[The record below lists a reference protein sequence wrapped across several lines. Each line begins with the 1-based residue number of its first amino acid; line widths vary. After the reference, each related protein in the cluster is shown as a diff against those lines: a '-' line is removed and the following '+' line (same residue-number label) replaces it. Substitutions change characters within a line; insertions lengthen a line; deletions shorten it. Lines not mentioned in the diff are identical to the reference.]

1 MNLCYPLLQ
10 DIRKNLEESLPGTG
24 GGRNPH
30 DQSVVKILFSLPLFM
45 LICGYYGSCFQVK
58 FSSCWK
64 YFSLISWTCG
74 LNGLS
79 ILCTIQTNKELL
91 CIRSLCAFARR
102 ARYKYK
108 SEEALPSYS
117 TIGAASSSFGIS
129 HQKVDYT

>member
-45 LICGYYGSCFQVK
+45 LICGYYGSCFQ
-58 FSSCWK
+58 
-64 YFSLISWTCG
+64 
-74 LNGLS
+74 
-79 ILCTIQTNKELL
+79 TNKELL